1 MGFDMGAPI
10 MINTVQSLLST
21 VKKDED
27 GLASNYDH
35 FSYTNRVAGIVKN
48 IETINIIN
56 DFSGEESK
64 YSQYKKY
71 VSDHLPI
78 VLTIDI

>member
-1 MGFDMGAPI
+1 MGAPI
-10 MINTVQSLLST
+10 VINTVQPYLST
-21 VKKDED
+21 LKKEED

-35 FSYTNRVAGIVKN
+35 FSYTNRVGGIVTSCKTLN
-48 IETINIIN
+48 VID
-56 DFSGEESK
+56 DFYKGDSK
-64 YSQYKKY
+64 YSEYKKY